1 MRILIAGGQ
10 VIDPASDLDRP
21 ADLVVEGGRLAE
33 IGNPGSFGG
42 RERSGFDRVI
52 EAAGLI
58 VAPGLVDIHCH
69 LREPGFEYKENIE
82 SGTRAA
88 AAGGFTAVACMPNTK
103 PVTDSR
109 SVVEYILGRA
119 REAGSAAVYPIAAI
133 TKGSEGK
140 ELTEMAEL
148 REAGAVAVSD
158 DGRPVENAEVMRLA
172 LEYAKMFGLPVI
184 SHAEEKSL
192 AGDGVMNLGRVSTVL
207 GLRGIPNAAED
218 VMAARDLILAE
229 MTGAHLHLA
238 HVSTRGTVELIR
250 AAKSRG
256 VNVTAEATP
265 HHFTLT
271 DEAVREM
278 DYDSSTKV
286 NPPLRSA
293 EDREAVIQ
301 GLADGT
307 IDCIATDHAP
317 HHFDEKEQEYNYAPF
332 GISGLETALGL
343 TVTNLVR
350 PGRISLKQALAKL
363 CAAPAKTLGIPK
375 GALRRGGP
383 ADIIILDIKH
393 EYTVEANKYKS
404 KGRNTP
410 FDGWRLFGRAA
421 VTIAEGRIVHEQGAG
436 PEGETL

>member
-1 MRILIAGGQ
+1 MRILITGGR

-21 ADLVVEGGRLAE
+21 ADLVVEGERIAE
-33 IGNPGSFGG
+33 ISSPGSLGG
-42 RERSGFDRVI
+42 SDRAGFDRVI
-52 EAAGLI
+52 DAKGMI

-69 LREPGFEYKENIE
+69 LREPGFEYKEDIE

-88 AAGGFTAVACMPNTK
+88 AAGGFTSVCCMPNVK
-103 PVTDSR
+103 PVTDGR
-109 SVVEYILGRA
+109 GAVEYILNRA
-119 REAGSAAVYPIAAI
+119 RQAGAAAVYPIAAI

-158 DGRPVENAEVMRLA
+158 DGKPVENAEIMRLA

-192 AGDGVMNLGRVSTVL
+192 AGDGVMNLGRVSTIT

-218 VMAARDLILAE
+218 VMVARDLILAE
-229 MTGAHLHLA
+229 LSGGHLHVA
-238 HVSTRGTVELIR
+238 HVSTRGAVELIR
-250 AAKSRG
+250 QAKARG

-271 DEAVREM
+271 DEAVREL
-278 DYDSSTKV
+278 DYDTSTKV

-301 GLADGT
+301 GLIDGT

-343 TVTNLVR
+343 TFTGLVKS
-350 PGRISLKQALAKL
+350 GRLSLKEALSKL
-363 CAAPAKTLGIPK
+363 TITPSRIVGIPK
-375 GALRRGGP
+375 GVLRSGGP
-383 ADIIILDIKH
+383 ADIIIIDTQY
-393 EYTVEANKYKS
+393 EYTVDLNKYES

-410 FDGWRLFGRAA
+410 FSGWKLYGRAMT
-421 VTIAEGRIVHEQGAG
+421 TIAGGRIVHEEAR
-436 PEGETL
+436 

>member
-1 MRILIAGGQ
+1 MRVLISGGRA
-10 VIDPASDLDRP
+10 IDPASDLDRP
-21 ADLVVEGGRLAE
+21 ADIVIEGERIAG

-42 RERSGFDRVI
+42 HDFSGFDSVI
-52 EAAGLI
+52 DAKGMI
-58 VAPGLVDIHCH
+58 VAPGLVDMHCH

-82 SGTRAA
+82 TGTRAA
-88 AAGGFTAVACMPNTK
+88 AAGGFTSVASMPNTK

-109 SVVEYILGRA
+109 GTVEYIINRS
-119 REAGSAAVYPIAAI
+119 REVGSAAVYPIAAI

-158 DGRPVENAEVMRLA
+158 DGQPVDNSEIMRLA

-184 SHAEEKSL
+184 SHAEDKSL
-192 AGDGVMNLGRVSTVL
+192 SGEGSLNLGRISTIL

-218 VMAARDLILAE
+218 VMVARDLILAGL
-229 MTGAHLHLA
+229 TGGRLHLA
-238 HVSTRGTVELIR
+238 HVSTRGAVELIR
-250 AAKSRG
+250 QAKAQG
-256 VNVTAEATP
+256 INVTAEATP

-271 DEAVREM
+271 DEAVREL
-278 DYDSSTKV
+278 DYDTSTKV

-301 GLADGT
+301 GLIDGT

-343 TVTNLVR
+343 TITKLVR
-350 PGRISLKQALAKL
+350 PGRLTLREALVKL
-363 CAAPAKTLGIPK
+363 TIAPSKILGISK
-375 GALRRGGP
+375 GALRVGGP
-383 ADIIILDIKH
+383 ADIIVINTEH
-393 EYTVEANKYKS
+393 EYAVDVNKYRS

-410 FDGWRLFGRAA
+410 FNGWKLYGRAA
-421 VTIAEGRIVHEQGAG
+421 VTIAGGRVVYEEGR
-436 PEGETL
+436 